1 MRLKPSL
8 AMHRNVLLKLM
19 GQIII
24 NLRSLVF
31 IASFIMQCKTTSELV
46 AIPPEHNEKQMVIRL
61 MSKVFL
67 KKILKFDLKIFLKKD
82 F

>member
-31 IASFIMQCKTTSELV
+31 IASFIMRCKTTSELV

-61 MSKVFL
+61 MSKVF
-67 KKILKFDLKIFLKKD
+67 
-82 F
+82 

>member
-8 AMHRNVLLKLM
+8 AMHRKVLLKLT

-31 IASFIMQCKTTSELV
+31 TASFIIQCTITSKLI
-46 AIPPEHNEKQMVIRL
+46 AIPPEHNQQQMVIRL
-61 MSKVFL
+61 MSKVLF
-67 KKILKFDLKIFLKKD
+67 
-82 F
+82 